1 MKTPA
6 NTARWNEMHVIAING
21 TRVRCDWSVL
31 HRLLISARMNGTFI
45 LAAFA
50 IASYRPVLFAVP
62 APYLTRILFWLIGV
76 YLGVLFWYLLIRA
89 IHLILYRLRIS
100 IAVINYPVVAIAT
113 VGAIFAS
120 TFPLN
125 LLTQSN
131 FLIENLTWPDF
142 ARNLLIAA
150 LVELLTATSILPIF
164 LKGDTPATGQDD
176 APDPAPR
183 PDTIRFEE
191 RDIHLPSLLHVQS
204 QEHYLE
210 FVFDQTKFLLRGALK
225 DFVAL
230 CDEADGIQCHR
241 SHWVAKKAVTSRKR
255 QDGNPVLLLSN
266 AAAVPIARGRLA
278 DVKRWLKYHRPEI

>member
-1 MKTPA
+1 
-6 NTARWNEMHVIAING
+6 MHVIAING
-21 TRVRCDWSVL
+21 TRVRCHWGVL
-31 HRLLISARMNGTFI
+31 HRLLVSGRMNGTFI

-50 IASYRPVLFAVP
+50 IASYRSVLFEVP

-89 IHLILYRLRIS
+89 IHLILYRLRIN

-131 FLIENLTWPDF
+131 FLIENLTWADF
-142 ARNLLIAA
+142 SRNLLIAA
-150 LVELLTATSILPIF
+150 LVELLTVTSILPF
-164 LKGDTPATGQDD
+164 FWEGTPPSPELVD
-176 APDPAPR
+176 APEPAPQL
-183 PDTIRFEE
+183 DTIRFEDK
-191 RDIHLPSLLHVQS
+191 DIHLPSLLHVQS

-210 FVFDQTKFLLRGALK
+210 FVFEQTKFLLRGALK

-230 CDEADGIQCHR
+230 CDHSHGIQCHR
-241 SHWVAKKAVTSRKR
+241 SHWVAKKAVTGRKR

-266 AAAVPIARGRLA
+266 ATAVPIARGRLS
-278 DVKRWLKYHRPEI
+278 DVKSWLRQHRPEI